1 MGRGHDQ
8 ARPGHNLLQDRCL
21 SRGEAK
27 MASKGSAMRS
37 GNRSRWWP
45 WDGWGESLHWMNCST
60 TTALD
65 VRISEFCHLP
75 ANLSQSWR
83 ENDRL
88 ASANFDEKGETAF
101 LKGFLFFG
109 LGKIYSGQEKR
120 TFGTAMHHC
129 SYWRN
134 LFCMLAITAHSFK
147 IPTIGY
153 WCSLSCKYAWEY
165 KCEEEAQTNHKT
177 HL

>member
-37 GNRSRWWP
+37 GNRSKWWP

-83 ENDRL
+83 EKDRL
-88 ASANFDEKGETAF
+88 ASANFDEKGETAL
-101 LKGFLFFG
+101 LKGFLFFWTRKNI
-109 LGKIYSGQEKR
+109 LR
-120 TFGTAMHHC
+120 TG
-129 SYWRN
+129 
-134 LFCMLAITAHSFK
+134 
-147 IPTIGY
+147 
-153 WCSLSCKYAWEY
+153 
-165 KCEEEAQTNHKT
+165 KT
-177 HL
+177 HIRYSHAPLLLLKEPLLYARHHSTQFQNSHNRVLVQPLLQVCLGV